1 MWYGAR
7 AVLSRIVLLWVT
19 VAMLATGCGD
29 DGAPAD
35 EGVVAAFYPLAYAAE
50 QVGATGV
57 VNLTPAGAEP
67 HELELSARD
76 VERVRDA
83 ALVVYLGR
91 GFQPSVEDA
100 VESRDGPSLDVLRDL
115 ELLPGAEAGEAF
127 DPHVWLDPVR
137 YTSIARSIAEALGEA
152 SAAGDLVRRL
162 EELDREYRRGLGRC
176 RSRQI
181 VTSHA
186 AFGYLAARYGLE
198 QIALVGVTPEA
209 EPSPRQVARLVR
221 EIRDTGATTVFAET
235 LVSPELAETVAREAG
250 AATAVL
256 DPLEGI
262 TAARADAGADYFSV
276 MRDNLAALRLA
287 LGCT

>member
-1 MWYGAR
+1 M
-7 AVLSRIVLLWVT
+7 LSRIVLLC
-19 VAMLATGCGD
+19 VAAILTSGCSD
-29 DGAPAD
+29 DTAPAD
-35 EGVVAAFYPLAYAAE
+35 DGVVAAFYPLAYAAE
-50 QVGATGV
+50 QVGAAGV

-67 HELELSARD
+67 HELELSARE
-76 VERVRDA
+76 VERIRDA
-83 ALVVYLGR
+83 RLVVYMRG
-91 GFQPSVEDA
+91 GFQPAIVDA
-100 VESRDGPSLDVLRDL
+100 VERRDGPALDVLSA
-115 ELLPGAEAGEAF
+115 PGVRLTSDTEG

-137 YTSIARSIAEALGEA
+137 YASIARSIADALGDP
-152 SAAGDLVRRL
+152 SAADDLVQRL
-162 EELDREYRRGLGRC
+162 EELDREYRRGLERC

-186 AFGYLAARYGLE
+186 AFGYLAARYDLE

-221 EIRDTGATTVFAET
+221 EIRGSGATTVFAET
-235 LVSPELAETVAREAG
+235 LVTPELAETIAREAG

-256 DPLEGI
+256 DPLEGL
-262 TAARADAGADYFSV
+262 AAAELDAEADYFSV